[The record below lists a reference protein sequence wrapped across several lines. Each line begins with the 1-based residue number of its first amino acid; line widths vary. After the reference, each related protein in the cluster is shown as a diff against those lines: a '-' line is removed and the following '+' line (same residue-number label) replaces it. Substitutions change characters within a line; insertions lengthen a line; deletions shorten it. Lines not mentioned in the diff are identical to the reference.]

1 MAPKSILALPSL
13 LLVCVL
19 FAHCQVPQGSGGVVP
34 RGALIHAAAR
44 QGLVDVREAVP
55 GVVVDLAYAT
65 SRNVA
70 GRPLYPRDMPCLVE
84 RGTARKLAAAQAEV
98 ARAGFRI
105 KVWDAYRPPKAHLAL
120 WDAAPVPGY
129 VSPPSE
135 SLSLHCAGAAVDLTL
150 VDGAGREL
158 RMPTE
163 FDHFSPRASSTYTG
177 GDAEIAENL
186 ATLQRAMRRA
196 GFSTISTEWWHFWN
210 PQATYQAVA
219 SERLGIVLPP
229 HVRSSPHRP

>member
-1 MAPKSILALPSL
+1 
-13 LLVCVL
+13 LVL
-19 FAHCQVPQGSGGVVP
+19 AHCQVPEGAGGGAPRAAVV
-34 RGALIHAAAR
+34 RAAAR
-44 QGLVDVREAVP
+44 HGLVDVREAVP
-55 GVVVDLAYAT
+55 GIVVDLPYAT
-65 SRNVA
+65 ARNVA

-98 ARAGFRI
+98 ARGGFRI

-135 SLSLHCAGAAVDLTL
+135 SLSMHCAGAAVDVTL
-150 VDGAGREL
+150 VDGAGREV

-163 FDHFSPRASSTYTG
+163 FDHFSPRASSSYTG
-177 GDAEIAENL
+177 GDAEVAANL
-186 ATLQRAMRRA
+186 EVLQRAMRRA

-210 PQATYQAVA
+210 PQGAMHAVP
-219 SERLGIVLPP
+219 SERLGIVLPA
-229 HVRSSPHRP
+229 HVRAVKNRP